1 MKVPD
6 KVILLLSINEFT
18 LKDSFDAVAKIK
30 NIPLHMF
37 DDGYNY
43 VSFDVE
49 SLFTNVSI
57 KRTIDIIL
65 KRIYID
71 KVISTKFKKRS
82 MKNLLLDTCTKTAF
96 IFNGVIYEQ
105 RDSVCMGCNLGSL
118 LANIL
123 IANLVA
129 LLQRIGLTLPKSC
142 FLKIQSN
149 GFKTC
154 FIRIKTQYN
163 VNNIKFYCNT
173 KVKTTALH
181 NLFVYDFSWPGCGA
195 NYIGKTEKTLYE
207 KAVEHVWAAN
217 NSTGYNHLSDCIGVQ
232 HLLDIASLNSPL
244 FTSSPS
250 IQKSDKLI

>member
-49 SLFTNVSI
+49 SLFRNVSI

-118 LANIL
+118 LAKIL

>member
-1 MKVPD
+1 MTRSLKVPD

-49 SLFTNVSI
+49 SLFRNVSI

-181 NLFVYDFSWPGCGA
+181 NLFVYDFS
-195 NYIGKTEKTLYE
+195 
-207 KAVEHVWAAN
+207 
-217 NSTGYNHLSDCIGVQ
+217 
-232 HLLDIASLNSPL
+232 
-244 FTSSPS
+244 
-250 IQKSDKLI
+250 

>member
-1 MKVPD
+1 MKVPG

-49 SLFTNVSI
+49 SLFRNVSI

-71 KVISTKFKKRS
+71 KVISTNFKKRS

-105 RDSVCMGCNLGSL
+105 RDSVCMWCNLGSL

-123 IANLVA
+123 IANLEEKV
-129 LLQRIGLTLPKSC
+129 
-142 FLKIQSN
+142 
-149 GFKTC
+149 
-154 FIRIKTQYN
+154 
-163 VNNIKFYCNT
+163 IKFLINNNT
-173 KVKTTALH
+173 IKLYARYVDAT
-181 NLFVYDFSWPGCGA
+181 LFVKKREAVCPIQNLLNNLDPKLHFTVDFFQNEFSRFGIISRLQI
-195 NYIGKTEKTLYE
+195 NFYK
-207 KAVEHVWAAN
+207 EHKHW
-217 NSTGYNHLSDCIGVQ
+217 
-232 HLLDIASLNSPL
+232 
-244 FTSSPS
+244 
-250 IQKSDKLI
+250 LIYSF

>member
-1 MKVPD
+1 MKVPG

-49 SLFTNVSI
+49 SLFRNVSI

-195 NYIGKTEKTLYE
+195 NYIGKTGKTLYE

-217 NSTGYNHLSDCIGVQ
+217 NSAGYNHLRDCIGVQ

>member
-49 SLFTNVSI
+49 SLFRNVSI

-118 LANIL
+118 LAKIL

-217 NSTGYNHLSDCIGVQ
+217 NSAGYNHLSDCIGVQ